1 MTWRAVLATADQ
13 GLPGGAYRVEI
24 QGILN
29 GKLCG
34 DV

>member
-1 MTWRAVLATADQ
+1 MRWKEVLAANHH
-13 GLPGGAYRVEI
+13 GLPRRSYRVEI